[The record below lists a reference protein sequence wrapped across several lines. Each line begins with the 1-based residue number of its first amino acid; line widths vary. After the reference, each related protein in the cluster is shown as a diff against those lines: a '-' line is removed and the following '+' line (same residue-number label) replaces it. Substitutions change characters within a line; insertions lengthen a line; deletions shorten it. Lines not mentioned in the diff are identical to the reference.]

1 MAASR
6 RRTLLVVGS
15 FCLVAA
21 VTLAAGYATA
31 TAAVAH
37 VEAATLV
44 DGEVEGVE
52 PAAEPDRLS
61 VRIAVENPTRTD
73 FRFRTAFLQ
82 VFHDGAVVASN
93 TGISF
98 DRTTVPAG
106 QRRVLVVAVAIGG
119 DDPEAVRE
127 AAREGELTAAGR
139 LEGRIVDRSFRVSIE
154 DPDRE

>member
-1 MAASR
+1 MARSR

-21 VTLAAGYATA
+21 VTVAAGFATA

-44 DGEVEGVE
+44 DGEVEGIE
-52 PAAEPDRLS
+52 PAPESDRLS
-61 VRIAVENPTRTD
+61 VRIAVENPTRAD

-82 VFHDGAVVASN
+82 VFREGEVVASN

-106 QRRVLVVAVAIGG
+106 ERTVLVVAVAIDG
-119 DDPEAVRE
+119 DPAAVRE

-139 LEGRIVDRSFRVSIE
+139 LEGRVVDRSFRVSIE